1 MRAAVVMAL
10 SLIAAKASSASW
22 LRVSSPSTILYA
34 DAGEHTARTV
44 LKRFETLHRIFRLS
58 YSADTSSPL
67 RVFIFLS
74 PHDFEKY
81 RVNPNT
87 DAFYSFDQDDE
98 CIILQERA
106 SLQRVASHE
115 YMHMVIHHSLPPV
128 PNWLD
133 EGLAEF
139 YSTISVDGAKVHV
152 GETIPA
158 HLDQLLHEK
167 WIGAE
172 DLALGSRTDGRIFYA
187 ESWALVHMLSLSP
200 KWKDGM
206 PEFVKLLAQ
215 GRDQDEA
222 FQQAFGKS
230 MDDAIAALRLYLRQP
245 RDTTVPAPPPDS
257 AENYESTRLTPIEA
271 TLNLAGLA
279 MYCDNPDLGRSLYLN
294 AAKENPDSP
303 AAVAGLGQ
311 LALAENRK
319 TDAQHQFEQAIAMG
333 YRDASTYFELAMLT
347 NNNAL
352 LEKALEV
359 DPKFAQAHFVLGV
372 RSTDSGNLALAIEH
386 LRQATTLEPRR
397 FSNWH
402 ALAYAQS
409 KSGDRQSAA
418 ASARRATL
426 LASTP
431 QEEHMAA
438 ALTELASEPPPA
450 IAPKKPAVTT
460 PHSWQ
465 NRKGDARIEGT
476 LTWVNCDSSP
486 VRLLLST
493 PAPIE
498 LNVLNPNEVE
508 LLNADGASTTLTCG
522 EHSQPVAIEYDAT
535 TKGITRIEFRHGL
548 IKR

>member
-1 MRAAVVMAL
+1 MAL
-10 SLIAAKASSASW
+10 ALIAVKASSASPTW
-22 LRVSSPSTILYA
+22 SRLSSPSTILYT

-58 YSADTSSPL
+58 YTADTSSPL

-74 PHDFEKY
+74 PRDFEKY
-81 RVNPNT
+81 RSNPNT
-87 DAFYSFDQDDE
+87 DAFYTFDQDDE
-98 CIILQERA
+98 CIILQERT

-115 YMHMVIHHSLPPV
+115 YMHMVIHHALPPV

-139 YSTISVDGAKVHV
+139 YSTISVNGDKVRV
-152 GETIPA
+152 GETIPS
-158 HLDQLLHEK
+158 HLDQLLHDK
-167 WIGAE
+167 WMGAE
-172 DLALGSRTDGRIFYA
+172 DLSLGSRTDGRIFYA

-200 KWKDGM
+200 QWKDGM

-230 MDDAIAALRLYLRQP
+230 MDEALVALRLYVRQP
-245 RDTTVPAPPPDS
+245 RDATVPAPPPDS
-257 AENYESTRLTPIEA
+257 PENYEATHLAPVDA

-279 MYCDNPDLGRSLYLN
+279 MYSDNPDLGRSLYLK

-319 TDAQHQFEQAIAMG
+319 ADAQHQFEHAIAMG
-333 YRDASTYFELAMLT
+333 YRDAGTYFEMAMLT

-352 LEKALEV
+352 LDQALAI
-359 DPKFAQAHFVLGV
+359 DPKFAQAHFILGV

-397 FSNWH
+397 FSYWH

-409 KSGDRQSAA
+409 KSGDRQGAA
-418 ASARRATL
+418 ASARRAML
-426 LASTP
+426 LTSTP
-431 QEEHMAA
+431 QEEQMAS
-438 ALTELASEPPPA
+438 ALTHLASEPPPV
-450 IAPKKPAVTT
+450 IPPKKPAVTT

-486 VRLLLST
+486 VRLLLAT
-493 PAPIE
+493 PTPIE
-498 LNVLNPNEVE
+498 LNVLNPNAVE
-508 LLNADGASTTLTCG
+508 LLNADGATTTLTCG
-522 EHSQPVAIEYDAT
+522 EQSQPVAIEYVAA
-535 TKGITRIEFRHGL
+535 TKGITRIEFRHV
-548 IKR
+548 IMKR